1 MTNTAL
7 GPEEWRTGGA
17 APGPMTPAERAE
29 AALESVEH
37 VTRRLVATANEL
49 DDVAV
54 RAPSRLPGWSRA
66 HVLSHLARNAD
77 ACRNLLVWARTG
89 VEHAMYA
96 SGADRDADIEE
107 GARRGSWLLAADL
120 AASCDRFADVART
133 MPEEAWNAEVVLAS
147 GLPMPAYRV
156 LRLRM
161 LEAWVHFADL
171 DVGVGFGDIPMPE
184 LEWILEDVVQEFG
197 GRANV
202 PPLCLTV
209 RLPQGRRRE
218 WDLRGALAK
227 RIPISGEAGPVLGWL
242 LGRTGGEELSGDLPA
257 LPDWL

>member
-1 MTNTAL
+1 MTDTAL
-7 GPEEWRTGGA
+7 GPEERRTAGA

-29 AALESVEH
+29 AALTSVER
-37 VTRRLVATANEL
+37 VTQRLVASANEL

-54 RAPSRLPGWSRA
+54 RGPSLLPGWTRA

-96 SGADRDADIEE
+96 SAADRDADIEE

-120 AASCDRFADVART
+120 SASCDRFTEVART
-133 MPEEAWNAEVVLAS
+133 MPAEAWNAEVVLAS
-147 GLPMPAYRV
+147 GLAMPAHRV
-156 LRLRM
+156 LRLRL
-161 LEAWVHFADL
+161 LEAWVHFVDL
-171 DVGVGFGDIPMPE
+171 DIGVLFADIPMPE

-209 RLPQGRRRE
+209 RFPQGRRRE
-218 WDLRGALAK
+218 WDLRGALSK
-227 RIPISGEAGPVLGWL
+227 RIPISGEAAPVLGWL
-242 LGRTGGEELSGDLPA
+242 LGRSGGQELTGELPA
-257 LPDWL
+257 LPSWL